1 MKYRTRIST
10 ERLIQRRAAWLKK
23 LGELG
28 PMTRGS
34 LVTAQRGNHLAHQL
48 TVSVRGKTHTV
59 YVPKDMVKEVK
70 EWIQNHRRLQRI
82 LKEVSK
88 LNMAIIHRHVP
99 EGLGDARK
107 SEKRR
112 PHR

>member
-1 MKYRTRIST
+1 MPGRSHVSIA
-10 ERLIQRRAAWLKK
+10 RLVRRRDAWLKK

-34 LVTAQRGNHLAHQL
+34 LVTAPRGNHIAHQL

-59 YVPKDMVKEVK
+59 YVPKDMVEEVK
-70 EWIQNHRRLQRI
+70 EWTRNHRRLQRI
-82 LKEVSK
+82 LTEVSK

-99 EGLGDARK
+99 EGRGDARRK
-107 SEKRR
+107 ENASQKR
-112 PHR
+112 

>member
-1 MKYRTRIST
+1 MKRPSRVST
-10 ERLIQRRAAWLKK
+10 ARLIQRRDAWLKK

-34 LVTAQRGNHLAHQL
+34 LVTAKRGNHTAHQL
-48 TVSVRGKTHTV
+48 TVSVQGKTHTV
-59 YVPKDMVKEVK
+59 YVPKDMVEEVI
-70 EWIQNHRRLQRI
+70 EWIKNHRRLQRI

-99 EGLGDARK
+99 EGRGDARK
-107 SEKRR
+107 REKPR
-112 PHR
+112 PSQ